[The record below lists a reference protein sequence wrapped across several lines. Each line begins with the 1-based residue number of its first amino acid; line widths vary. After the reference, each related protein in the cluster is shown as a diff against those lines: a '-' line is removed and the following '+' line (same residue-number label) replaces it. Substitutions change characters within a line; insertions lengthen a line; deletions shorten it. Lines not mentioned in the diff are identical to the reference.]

1 MRRARAVS
9 ASVVALALVVA
20 ACGPETLSLPT
31 EERTAE
37 QLSCA
42 GIGLDATLAGDA
54 SDPRRAW
61 LVQAGSGD
69 RIDIVWP
76 TGYRARFAPEIEV
89 VDAGG
94 NVVMT
99 GGDQVTTACV
109 IGGDPDAPL
118 LIVD

>member
-1 MRRARAVS
+1 MTPAHLMA
-9 ASVVALALVVA
+9 ALVATLALVVA

-69 RIDIVWP
+69 RIDVVWP
-76 TGYRARFAPEIEV
+76 AGYRARFAPAIEV

-99 GGDQVTTACV
+99 EGDQVTTACV
-109 IGGDPDAPL
+109 IGGDPEAPL